1 VNHDTEMIEVKSQR
15 IQELLQ
21 RAASNTLCDD
31 DMKLMRQILRSYQRL
46 FQIVGDKNGCSP
58 SQDDVWCDNREIKN
72 VLDDVAGDAASGEV
86 QGDSDAE
93 GCEDDDPDA

>member
-1 VNHDTEMIEVKSQR
+1 
-15 IQELLQ
+15 
-21 RAASNTLCDD
+21 
-31 DMKLMRQILRSYQRL
+31 
-46 FQIVGDKNGCSP
+46 
-58 SQDDVWCDNREIKN
+58 